1 MKNTTYEAPQLSLV
15 GTLETL
21 TQGSATGNRTDA
33 MFPTTTPVSQLTF
46 S

>member
-21 TQGSATGNRTDA
+21 TQGSSTGNRIDA
-33 MFPTTTPVSQLTF
+33 TFPVTTPQSQLTF